1 MALPKLNVPEYHL
14 KLPSSGKTV
23 KYRPFL
29 VKEEKLLFLAMET
42 GEQKDLI
49 NAVKNILL
57 NSDNIKLIIAGE
69 AYESLDRYKLIIDQ
83 YDIHNKVIWINQFLC
98 NDMIEILIL
107 SIIQGVTE
115 FLPVSS
121 SSHLILISDYV

>member
-49 NAVKNILL
+49 NAVKNILQFTH
-57 NSDNIKLIIAGE
+57 II
-69 AYESLDRYKLIIDQ
+69 LDMK
-83 YDIHNKVIWINQFLC
+83 
-98 NDMIEILIL
+98 NDYH
-107 SIIQGVTE
+107 
-115 FLPVSS
+115 F
-121 SSHLILISDYV
+121 